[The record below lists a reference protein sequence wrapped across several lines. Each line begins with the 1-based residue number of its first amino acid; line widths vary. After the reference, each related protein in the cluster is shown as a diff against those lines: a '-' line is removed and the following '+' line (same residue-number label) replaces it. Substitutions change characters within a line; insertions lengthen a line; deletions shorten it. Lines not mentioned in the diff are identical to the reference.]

1 MANFKECGICG
12 KIIEDGE
19 PHIKYEAQHVC
30 CDCALKIGLLP
41 AIDWLD
47 IHGIDIYEKADYEN
61 GVITAYQKWGR
72 GYRKDEIK
80 IE

>member
-47 IHGIDIYEKADYEN
+47 IHGIGIYEKADYEN

-72 GYRKDEIK
+72 GCRKDEIK

>member
-1 MANFKECGICG
+1 MVDFKECGICG

-19 PHIKYEAQHVC
+19 PHVKHEAQHVC

-47 IHGIDIYEKADYEN
+47 IHGISAYEKADYEN
-61 GVITAYQKWGR
+61 GVITAYQKWSR